1 MRRMREYS
9 STAINYG
16 NGLGKAREGV
26 LFGERVLAG
35 AGAWR
40 LLPSASTAEA
50 PRLADAGRAGLR
62 LKRWQKGG
70 KLHERGW
77 REKKCILTGQ

>member
-1 MRRMREYS
+1 MRRMREHS

-16 NGLGKAREGV
+16 NGLGKAGEGV

-35 AGAWR
+35 ACAWR

-50 PRLADAGRAGLR
+50 PRLADAGRAGLGSSGSR
-62 LKRWQKGG
+62 KGESCMSGHG
-70 KLHERGW
+70 KTRNAF
-77 REKKCILTGQ
+77 